1 MEKILMVADCVVT
14 EALYRKYFP
23 EAFEKHEV
31 ELVEDMKGY
40 TTIDFQKL
48 MLGTEQQ
55 GAEAFDANPEIV
67 EKIKDATI
75 LIVHMSVINS
85 QVLNAAKN
93 LKTIF
98 VCRGGCDNLNM
109 KLAKEK
115 GIQVLNA
122 ASRSADAVAD
132 YTVAMMI
139 AETKNMIRAAISLA
153 NGKWEKEFSNFGH
166 HHNLGRL
173 VVGIIGFGEIGKRV
187 AKRLKGFE
195 CRVLVHDPYLS
206 DDEVRERGGVPVT
219 LKQLL
224 TEADIVTIH
233 LRLSEST
240 RNFIGK
246 AELDTMKKTAYL
258 VNTARSGLVDQD
270 ALADALRERKIMGAA
285 LDVFDIEPLPADS
298 KFRKL
303 DNVSLT
309 PHMAGVSCDTVDIGV
324 ELMGE
329 AFLKHINRA

>member
-23 EAFEKHEV
+23 AAFAAHEV
-31 ELVEDMKGY
+31 EVVEDMKGY

-48 MLGTEQQ
+48 MLGTEQR
-55 GAEAFDANPEIV
+55 GAEAFEANPEIV
-67 EKIKDATI
+67 ENIREATV
-75 LIVHMSVINS
+75 LVVHMSVINR
-85 QVLNAAKN
+85 QVLDAAEK

-109 KLAKEK
+109 ELIKER
-115 GIQVLNA
+115 GIRLFNA

-139 AETKNMIRAAISLA
+139 AETKNMIRSAIALA

-173 VVGIIGFGEIGKRV
+173 TVGIIGFGEIGRRV
-187 AKRLKGFE
+187 AKRLEGFG
-195 CRVLVHDPYLS
+195 CGVLVHDPYLP
-206 DDEVRERGGVPVT
+206 DAEVEKRGGTPVT
-219 LKQLL
+219 LDRLL
-224 TEADIVTIH
+224 READIVTLH

-240 RNFIGK
+240 KNFLGE
-246 AELDTMKKTAYL
+246 AELGKMKKTAYL
-258 VNTARSGLVDQD
+258 VNTARSGLVDQE
-270 ALADALRERKIMGAA
+270 ALAEALRQHRLMGAA
-285 LDVFDIEPLPADS
+285 LDVFDVEPLPADS
-298 KFRKL
+298 AFRSL

-329 AFLKHINRA
+329 AFAKHFSAI